1 MNNYDTPVFKIN
13 RKGSNTPIFIAF
25 KTIEGLLKAERAIIS
40 LATGKNPKA
49 IFRHYMTAVSK
60 MLNIDS
66 YNILSDKNLFVEGF
80 CEETYTNF
88 AALIKYDVEQIKA
101 SRNEAAEN

>member
-1 MNNYDTPVFKIN
+1 M
-13 RKGSNTPIFIAF
+13 
-25 KTIEGLLKAERAIIS
+25 KAERAIIS

-49 IFRHYMTAVSK
+49 IFRHYMDVVSK
-60 MLNIDS
+60 MLANGS
-66 YNILSDKNLFVEGF
+66 YNILSDKNLFMDGF

-101 SRNEAAEN
+101 ARNQAAES